1 MTPPLQLRTEPD
13 PILRTVCDEVSAID
27 DELRELIKGMVICMD
42 YHDGIGLA
50 ASQVGLP
57 CHLFVT
63 HAPGDKVRVFINPAI
78 ISTSE
83 QQVEIEE
90 GCLSIPRIYSDV
102 SRSRD
107 IIVQAHNEDGQQFSL
122 EATGMV
128 ARVIL
133 HEYDHLKGVLFWD
146 YLSIAKRKRLQAR
159 YQRS

>member
-1 MTPPLQLRTEPD
+1 MPPLKLRTEPD
-13 PILRTVCDEVSAID
+13 SILRTVCNEVSAVNN
-27 DELRELIKGMVICMD
+27 ELRELITGMVICMN

-50 ASQVGLP
+50 APQIGLL
-57 CHLFVT
+57 HRLFVT
-63 HAPGDKVRVFINPAI
+63 HAPEDKIRVFINPTI

-83 QQVEIEE
+83 QEVEIEE
-90 GCLSIPRIYSDV
+90 GCLSIPNTYGMV

-107 IIVQAHNEDGQQFSL
+107 IIVQAYNEDGQQFSL

-133 HEYDHLKGVLFWD
+133 HECDHLKGVLFWD
-146 YLSIAKRKRLQAR
+146 YLSPAKRKRLQAR